1 MDLSKYT
8 KLTSE
13 ELTEDVLADATIYGP
28 DAEEIGSVSHVQGSG
43 PGAHVVVDV
52 GGFLGIG
59 AKPVAVSVSE
69 LDFMRDELGGVRAFT
84 TWTEE
89 ELKEMPAYRES

>member
-1 MDLSKYT
+1 MHLGKHT

-43 PGAHVVVDV
+43 SGANVVVNVD
-52 GGFLGIG
+52 GFLGIG
-59 AKPVAVSVSE
+59 AIPVAVSASD
-69 LDFMRDELGGVRAFT
+69 LDFVRDELPVSSHSRHGRR
-84 TWTEE
+84 
-89 ELKEMPAYRES
+89 KN

>member
-1 MDLSKYT
+1 MHLSKNT

-13 ELTEDVLADATIYGP
+13 ELTEAVLLDATIYGP
-28 DAEEIGSVSHVQGSG
+28 DAEEIGSVSQVQGSG
-43 PGAHVVVDV
+43 LGTNVVVDV

-59 AKPVAVSVSE
+59 AKPVAVSASE
-69 LDFMRDELGGVRAFT
+69 LNFMRDEVGAVLAFT

-89 ELKEMPAYRES
+89 ELKELPEYRES

>member
-1 MDLSKYT
+1 MHLSKHT
-8 KLTSE
+8 KLPGE
-13 ELTEDVLADATIYGP
+13 ELTEAVLLDATIYGP

-43 PGAHVVVDV
+43 PGANVVVDV

-59 AKPVAVSVSE
+59 AKPVAVSASE
-69 LDFMRDELGGVRAFT
+69 LNFMRDEVGAVLAFT

-89 ELKEMPAYRES
+89 ELKEMPEYREA